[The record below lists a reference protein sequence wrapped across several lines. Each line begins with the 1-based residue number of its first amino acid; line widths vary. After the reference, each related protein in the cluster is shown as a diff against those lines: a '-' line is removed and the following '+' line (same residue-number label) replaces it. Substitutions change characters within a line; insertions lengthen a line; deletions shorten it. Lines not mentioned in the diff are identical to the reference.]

1 MKRRL
6 TALILAPLL
15 FLAGCAGIDPQIY
28 ANEQPRLDLFRY
40 FAGNVD
46 AWGQFTDRSGK
57 VVKRFTVDIRG
68 TVSGETLTLEED
80 FRYSDGT
87 KSRRVWNIN
96 RVANGRYT
104 GTAEDVIGIANGTT
118 AGNALRW
125 NYVLALPV
133 DGRTWQVDFDDW
145 MYLQDDAVMLNTSV
159 MSKFGIRLGEVNLSF
174 RKRS

>member
-1 MKRRL
+1 MKRKL

-28 ANEQPRLDLFRY
+28 ANELPKLDLFRY
-40 FAGNVD
+40 FSGNVD

-57 VVKRFTVDIRG
+57 VVKRFTVAIRG

-87 KSRRVWNIN
+87 TSRRVWSIN
-96 RVANGRYT
+96 RVASDRYT
-104 GTAEDVIGIANGTT
+104 GTAEDVIGIANGIT

-133 DGRTWQVDFDDW
+133 DGRTWHVDFDDW

>member
-1 MKRRL
+1 MKRNL
-6 TALILAPLL
+6 SALILAPLL

-28 ANEQPRLDLFRY
+28 ANEQPKLDLFRY

-68 TVSGETLTLEED
+68 TVAGETLTLEED

-87 KSRRVWNIN
+87 TSRRVWNIS
-96 RVANGRYT
+96 RVADGRYA
-104 GTAEDVIGIANGTT
+104 GTAEDVIGIANGIT

-133 DGRTWQVDFDDW
+133 DGRTWHVDFDDW
-145 MYLQDDAVMLNTSV
+145 MYLQDDNVMLNTSV